1 MAQSYISKSKYLE
14 GLQCHKLIWFR
25 YNAKD
30 QIPPIDASTQAI
42 FDQGHLVGSYA
53 KKLFPDGIEIKAK
66 PWQFDMI
73 EKLSMSALARRV
85 PLFEAGLAYQG
96 AFARFDILNPAGEDE
111 WDLVEVKSSTEV
123 KEVNY
128 NDVSIQYYI
137 CAGAGLKIRKCVVYY
152 INNQYVR
159 KGEIDPKQL
168 FASSDVTAEALA
180 GQADVPRNLA
190 EIRAVIGQKAQPDIP
205 IGPWCD
211 DPYECILKDHCW
223 GFLPEHSVFT
233 LNRSR
238 KGFEWFNAGILQ
250 LKDIPIDASLTPPQQ
265 IQMQALLSGK
275 THVDRAEIKSFL
287 DTLRYPL
294 YFLDFETINTAIPL
308 YDGLRPYQKLP
319 FQYSLHVQKS
329 PGDSPV
335 HYGFLA
341 DGASDPRPTILGNLK
356 NLLGETGSI
365 VAYNSSFEKGVL
377 RESSEVFTEFA
388 PWYAALEQRIVDL
401 LIPFRTFSY
410 YNPEQEGSASLKAV
424 LPSLTGKGYEG
435 MPIADGGAASREY
448 LRVTYTPV
456 ADGDRASIRKQLEDY
471 CGYDTIAMI
480 SVLDELGKLVNA
492 T

>member
-128 NDVSIQYYI
+128 DDVSIQYYI

-180 GQADVPRNLA
+180 RQADVPRNLA

-238 KGFEWFNAGILQ
+238 KGFEWFNAGILK

-308 YDGLRPYQKLP
+308 
-319 FQYSLHVQKS
+319 
-329 PGDSPV
+329 
-335 HYGFLA
+335 
-341 DGASDPRPTILGNLK
+341 
-356 NLLGETGSI
+356 
-365 VAYNSSFEKGVL
+365 
-377 RESSEVFTEFA
+377 
-388 PWYAALEQRIVDL
+388 
-401 LIPFRTFSY
+401 
-410 YNPEQEGSASLKAV
+410 
-424 LPSLTGKGYEG
+424 
-435 MPIADGGAASREY
+435 
-448 LRVTYTPV
+448 
-456 ADGDRASIRKQLEDY
+456 
-471 CGYDTIAMI
+471 
-480 SVLDELGKLVNA
+480 
-492 T
+492 